1 MEYIFKIKILDGLHA
16 RPCNKLV
23 DILKNFT
30 PLQISSGN
38 QTIDKLSILE
48 LLLLK
53 ITYGSDICICCEEPL
68 PEEAIIKLNQLFS
81 NDYTTI
87 EM

>member
-1 MEYIFKIKILDGLHA
+1 MEYIFKVKIPDGLHA

-23 DILKNFT
+23 DILKNFA

-38 QTIDKLSILE
+38 QTINTLSILE

-68 PEEAIIKLNQLFS
+68 PEEAINKLDQLFS
-81 NDYTTI
+81 N
-87 EM
+87 